1 MARHP
6 ERAGVDARLGAAGAE
21 ARHPDAGGVAWGLR
35 QGVKKPTAG
44 SRPPSAKR
52 KTFCGPAAIRHL
64 GATHLLFSMGLSAP
78 KALGKPQYL
87 APVAQ
92 TMR

>member
-1 MARHP
+1 M
-6 ERAGVDARLGAAGAE
+6 EARLGAAGAE
-21 ARHPDAGGVAWGLR
+21 ARHPDAGGVAGGVAWGLR

-44 SRPPSAKR
+44 SLPPSAKR

-64 GATHLLFSMGLSAP
+64 GATHLLFSIGLSAP